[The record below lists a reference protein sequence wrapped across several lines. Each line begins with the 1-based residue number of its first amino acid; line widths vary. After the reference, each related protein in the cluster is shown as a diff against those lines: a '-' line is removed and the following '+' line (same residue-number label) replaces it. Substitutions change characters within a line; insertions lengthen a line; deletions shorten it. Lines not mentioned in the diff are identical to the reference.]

1 MFALRC
7 VALCCAQS
15 NGVLSCCSAACNAL
29 HNILT
34 WRAAIKRQLL
44 TNDYL
49 LVRHTGQS
57 RGESLLHL
65 YMLYVWGDIVHSSKS
80 DCSLGFAMHD
90 VYDLQQTT
98 YLIIRT
104 FVGPLSSFLLS
115 VPAGDHGLKN
125 PSTRPVARRSPAG
138 LACSQH
144 TAGLKRLRPSNAFHV
159 FYSTCMPGPV
169 NPKPG
174 AAQLCRTYTGWRW
187 CCKER
192 SFGLSPK
199 CPV

>member
-1 MFALRC
+1 MATSLSSKFPCQGSQLFSFNIARCLHCVALRC
-7 VALCCAQS
+7 VALRCVALRCVALRCVALRCVALRCAQS

-80 DCSLGFAMHD
+80 DCNQALA
-90 VYDLQQTT
+90 LQCMMFTICNKQ
-98 YLIIRT
+98 RT
-104 FVGPLSSFLLS
+104 
-115 VPAGDHGLKN
+115 
-125 PSTRPVARRSPAG
+125 
-138 LACSQH
+138 
-144 TAGLKRLRPSNAFHV
+144 
-159 FYSTCMPGPV
+159 
-169 NPKPG
+169 
-174 AAQLCRTYTGWRW
+174 
-187 CCKER
+187 
-192 SFGLSPK
+192 
-199 CPV
+199 